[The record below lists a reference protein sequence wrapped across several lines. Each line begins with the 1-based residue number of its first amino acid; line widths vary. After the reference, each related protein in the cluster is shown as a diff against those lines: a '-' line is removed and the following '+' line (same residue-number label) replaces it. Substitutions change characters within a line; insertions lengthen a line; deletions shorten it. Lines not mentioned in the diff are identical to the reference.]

1 MYFYRTALVFN
12 PEQSVSRE
20 EALKM
25 YTINNAYASFEEDL
39 KGSIEKGKL
48 ADLVVLSQDILT
60 CHEDSI
66 RVIRPLLTVVNGET
80 VFDNGELKVE
90 TRN

>member
-1 MYFYRTALVFN
+1 
-12 PEQSVSRE
+12 
-20 EALKM
+20 
-25 YTINNAYASFEEDL
+25 
-39 KGSIEKGKL
+39 
-48 ADLVVLSQDILT
+48 VLSQDILT